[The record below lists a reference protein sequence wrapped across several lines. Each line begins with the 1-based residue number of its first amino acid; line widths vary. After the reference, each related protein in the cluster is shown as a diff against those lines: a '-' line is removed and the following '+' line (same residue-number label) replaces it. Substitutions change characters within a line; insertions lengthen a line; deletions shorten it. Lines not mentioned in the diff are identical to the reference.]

1 MTFRLTCPVCGKRDV
16 YEFTFGGQERG
27 PRPAQE
33 GLSAEEHFRW
43 VQFRMIPGEWEGG
56 EGGGV
61 REGDWAVPQEEWWY
75 HGQGCGVWFRTTRDP
90 GTNREVE
97 GGGGEG

>member
-43 VQFRMIPGEWEGG
+43 AQFRLIPGE
-56 EGGGV
+56 
-61 REGDWAVPQEEWWY
+61 PSEEWWY
-75 HGQGCGVWFRTTRDP
+75 HGQGCGVWFRTTWDP
-90 GTNREVE
+90 ATNRE
-97 GGGGEG
+97 GDGNGDGDG

>member
-43 VQFRMIPGEWEGG
+43 TQFRMIPYVAPGRVVVSRA
-56 EGGGV
+56 GV
-61 REGDWAVPQEEWWY
+61 RGVVQDDEGSGYES
-75 HGQGCGVWFRTTRDP
+75 
-90 GTNREVE
+90 
-97 GGGGEG
+97 GGGGRWRWSTLRA